1 MFVKINKRKAFLVQI
16 HDIFCKLSGLFSVQN
31 LYLLQNKNIYRDI
44 YMFMLYLKLSEHEH
58 FTSISQHD
66 DRKISLI
73 NFFQNV

>member
-1 MFVKINKRKAFLVQI
+1 MNKRKALLVQI
-16 HDIFCKLSGLFSVQN
+16 HDIFCKLTGFFSVQN